1 MASTLPS
8 LALLRHTSA
17 PSPVGNFTN
26 PWAAEMR
33 DREAG
38 DGGAY
43 DMSALQR
50 QLEDA
55 QKQAEAATEA
65 LALAKEEA
73 TAATNATKKA
83 NKANANAQARATRA
97 QMAVREA
104 RKAQRDARR
113 QAEKGDQRSAKL
125 TEEMN
130 KLNEAQTRLTKKL
143 KECNQE
149 NIERQDA
156 YNRLATSFVDQGTKE
171 AETYNDLVYQ
181 IAVQERKMEY
191 LRDLRDAVE
200 AYIGSDDDKR
210 DLNALERAFDELV
223 EKMQEEL
230 RDVVDAKESDAVA
243 EGVDEGN

>member
-26 PWAAEMR
+26 PWAAEVR
-33 DREAG
+33 DREGG

-43 DMSALQR
+43 DMSGLQR

-55 QKQAEAATEA
+55 QAQAEAATEA
-65 LALAKEEA
+65 LALAEEEA
-73 TAATNATKKA
+73 AAATNATKKA

-104 RKAQRDARR
+104 RKAQRDAQR

-149 NIERQDA
+149 NTELQDA
-156 YNRLATSFVDQGTKE
+156 YNRLANSFVDQGSRE
-171 AETYNDLVYQ
+171 AETYNALVYQ
-181 IAVQERKMEY
+181 IAVQDRKMEY

-200 AYIGSDDDKR
+200 AYIGSDDDER
-210 DLNALERAFDELV
+210 DLKALESAFDELV

-243 EGVDEGN
+243 EGVDGGS